1 MVATSIG
8 ESFREVRQENVQSI
22 THVSNLGYLIDQLL
36 GRQRLNIGD
45 PRMVE
50 DRTEF
55 THSSTFR

>member
-50 DRTEF
+50 DRNEF